1 MNSTNLVNTNNK
13 SVKNRQK
20 KISDQLRRVAIA
32 FYEQPRTRFEVAQLC
47 GVYRANVCRYVAR
60 LQRLNQIKVVR
71 RGICPITKES
81 GVEFLST
88 NPKFW

>member
-1 MNSTNLVNTNNK
+1 MNNTKLQNRNLSGAK
-13 SVKNRQK
+13 IRK
-20 KISDQLRRVAIA
+20 KRFSDQLRKVSIA

-47 GVYRANVCRYVAR
+47 GVYRANVCRYIAHLR
-60 LQRLNQIKVVR
+60 KHNQVKVVK
-71 RGICPITKES
+71 RGICPITRES

>member
-1 MNSTNLVNTNNK
+1 MNNTKLEKKQLVDAEY
-13 SVKNRQK
+13 RK
-20 KISDQLRRVAIA
+20 KRFSDQLKKVSIA

-60 LQRLNQIKVVR
+60 LQKLNQIKVVR
-71 RGICPITKES
+71 RGICPITKMG

-88 NPKFW
+88 NPNRW

>member
-1 MNSTNLVNTNNK
+1 MNSTNLINTSNK
-13 SVKNRQK
+13 SVKNRRK
-20 KISDQLRRVAIA
+20 NFSDQLRRVAIA